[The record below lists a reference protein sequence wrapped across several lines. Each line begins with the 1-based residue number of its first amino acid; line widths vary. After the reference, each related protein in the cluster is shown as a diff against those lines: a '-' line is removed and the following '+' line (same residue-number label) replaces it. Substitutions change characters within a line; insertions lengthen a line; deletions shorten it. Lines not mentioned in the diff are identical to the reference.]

1 MNAATPSATPAATST
16 TTTTTTSTAAAASTT
31 TSSSSTATSA
41 ATSSAT
47 ASFHDAATP
56 RPNNQGT
63 APQRTAKSTLG
74 NDFTTW
80 EVGSRYKLQRIL
92 GHGSYG
98 EVAQAI
104 DLKRKAGQPEF
115 VAIKRINGIFDQ
127 EIDAKRIYRE
137 MFILRRLRAHSCII
151 RLIDVISPASADSF
165 NDLYLVFEYVDTDLY
180 KLIMSP
186 QYLSTE
192 HIRHFLYELLI
203 GLHYIHKSSVI
214 HRDLKPA
221 NILLNEDCSLKICDF
236 GLARVGE
243 SRRGVKHHAG
253 SEAGSQKVWASRHIS
268 RHLLANGRRFA
279 SLRFASLRFASL
291 CFASPP

>member
-1 MNAATPSATPAATST
+1 
-16 TTTTTTSTAAAASTT
+16 
-31 TSSSSTATSA
+31 
-41 ATSSAT
+41 
-47 ASFHDAATP
+47 
-56 RPNNQGT
+56 
-63 APQRTAKSTLG
+63 
-74 NDFTTW
+74 
-80 EVGSRYKLQRIL
+80 
-92 GHGSYG
+92 
-98 EVAQAI
+98 
-104 DLKRKAGQPEF
+104 
-115 VAIKRINGIFDQ
+115 
-127 EIDAKRIYRE
+127 

-268 RHLLANGRRFA
+268 RHLL
-279 SLRFASLRFASL
+279 
-291 CFASPP
+291 C